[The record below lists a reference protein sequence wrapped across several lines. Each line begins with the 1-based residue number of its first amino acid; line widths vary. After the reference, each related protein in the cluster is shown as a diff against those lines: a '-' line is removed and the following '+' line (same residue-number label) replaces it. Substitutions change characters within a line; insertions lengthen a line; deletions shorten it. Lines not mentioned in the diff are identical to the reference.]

1 MVSFAHLIQLLAFV
15 PMATAVAPLTMTA
28 PVAGTAVPVDT
39 WYVIEASHID
49 LAYCGSSYWMER
61 LDDINAFGVRLWKKA
76 KRAGEPGS
84 LSLLF
89 KSVQARD
96 MALKQ
101 FRASAPPGCNRH
113 SFEGL
118 TLTGPEASSGAHN
131 SNSDLE
137 YINQAYAYKSQFLP
151 EILSLAPPA
160 YRKATAAHH
169 FLDSDRFPPILASRS
184 ERCPRLNDS
193 ARRRTMRM
201 VSFSL
206 DWAEMQGAVHPD
218 LSSSLHYHRLL
229 TLMRAQLHRQS
240 KKDIRVNVWHTNG
253 PYDAILRI
261 LARLAHD
268 VFGSTATPSL
278 LDETFGYVSHQWVIK
293 MELALDHPRFKK
305 HPDDAYDQEKF

>member
-1 MVSFAHLIQLLAFV
+1 
-15 PMATAVAPLTMTA
+15 MTT
-28 PVAGTAVPVDT
+28 PVAAIAVPVDT
-39 WYVIEASHID
+39 WYVIEASHVD
-49 LAYCGSSYWMER
+49 LAHCTSAYWVAR
-61 LDDINAFGVRLWKKA
+61 LEDINAFGVRIWRRA
-76 KRAGEPGS
+76 KRAGEAGS

-113 SFEGL
+113 FFEGL
-118 TLTGPEASSGAHN
+118 TLTGPEAASGVHI
-131 SNSDLE
+131 SNLDLE
-137 YINQAYAYKSQFLP
+137 YINQAYAHKPQFLP
-151 EILSLAPPA
+151 DIISLAPPA

-169 FLDSDRFPPILASRS
+169 FLESERFPPILASRS
-184 ERCPRLNDS
+184 EQCPRLNDS

-206 DWAEMQGAVHPD
+206 DWAETQGAVHSD
-218 LSSSLHYHRLL
+218 LSRNLHYHRLL

-240 KKDIRVNVWHTNG
+240 KKDIRVNIWHTNG
-253 PYDAILRI
+253 PYDAILRL

-268 VFGSTATPSL
+268 VFGSTTTQPM

-293 MELALDHPRFKK
+293 MELALNHPRFKK
-305 HPDDAYDQEKF
+305 HPDDVYDQERF